1 MVEER
6 NRSEFRFVSIGF
18 PDKTGIGH
26 IVDSDVVSGICAAGN
41 VNRKAPAPK
50 GFSSWWLRKPSMDLT
65 NPVQMK
71 WLVKWQRTFLSW
83 LRIAIT
89 FLDNDAL
96 FIIIIAVWIWS
107 VVFLHQIAIG
117 KDFYFKTMLFH
128 PELNEL
134 RFIHSPETFQ
144 IKSEFGE
151 GNGRT

>member
-6 NRSEFRFVSIGF
+6 NRPEFRFVSTGF

-26 IVDSDVVSGICAAGN
+26 IVDSDVVPGICVSGN

-50 GFSSWWLRKPSMDLT
+50 VFLYGNSVNRQWIWQTLF
-65 NPVQMK
+65 K
-71 WLVKWQRTFLSW
+71 WNDRGHFYHGW
-83 LRIAIT
+83 LRIAVS
-89 FLDNDAL
+89 FLNNNTL
-96 FIIIIAVWIWS
+96 FKMAIAVWSWW

-117 KDFYFKTMLFH
+117 KDFCFKTMLFH

-134 RFIHSPETFQ
+134 RFIHSPGMFQ